1 MSRIKKIISIVLCIC
16 TVFIQCGVVANA
28 TNNGIYNITVTERA
42 IRSVDLR
49 NRLEFKT
56 ARYFFRKGD
65 TNADGHVTVADAR
78 ACLRMAARLENTY
91 SVSIRTGDLNDD
103 GKLTP
108 ADARLLLRA
117 AARLETISEY
127 TFFNASI
134 GMKYTAAGLKADGD
148 YRWYMTV
155 DKAEGYEVR
164 ESEFGFKDTMSDED
178 AAKLNWT
185 RLDFTPTQKGEY
197 TVTYEYKN
205 DITANAE
212 DSFTVK
218 YICS

>member
-1 MSRIKKIISIVLCIC
+1 MRRIKKIICIALCIC
-16 TVFIQCGVVANA
+16 SVFIQCSVMVNA
-28 TNNGIYNITVTERA
+28 TNDGIYNITVTERA

-49 NRLEFKT
+49 DKLEFLTTKF
-56 ARYFFRKGD
+56 FFRNGD
-65 TNADGHVTVADAR
+65 MNADGYVTAADAR

-91 SVSIRTGDLNDD
+91 FISIRTGDLNGD

-117 AARLETISEY
+117 VARLETIPEC
-127 TFFNASI
+127 TFNASVGKI
-134 GMKYTAAGLKADGD
+134 YTAAGLKADGD
-148 YRWYMTV
+148 YKWYMTV
-155 DKAEGYEVR
+155 DKAEGYEVS
-164 ESEFGFKDTMSDED
+164 ESEFSFKNAMSDED

-205 DITANAE
+205 DITAKAE